1 MGFESSIYPL
11 LGALAS
17 LHFNGKDY
25 LMVDSTSMLF
35 AFIVV
40 SILYMGYVFWLIHL
54 WGIGDGGGGD
64 LTDTEAKIVGWLSL
78 IVTTVWGVF
87 LDLTFKSKLVAGFTV
102 FGGMAIIFLLMLI
115 ARERTVAKKAY
126 TVQQYRL
133 RIAALMVGTA
143 LLATL
148 VGAVEPRTPPAPA
161 PEPTFDKTI
170 TVQSDYD
177 GRRLD
182 DNTPGIPV
190 TNITVTQKVHQGA
203 TYMWVEHQPNGELI
217 TRTTNTRPVTIIE
230 DLPETDTEA
239 RVTYTQNYLVDSAA
253 LAEGKPLCSAHGT
266 LSPPKGQTC
275 EGGKVTAK
283 PEKGYGEITATIHVP
298 KGKAEQL
305 ITTRPEA

>member
-1 MGFESSIYPL
+1 
-11 LGALAS
+11 
-17 LHFNGKDY
+17 
-25 LMVDSTSMLF
+25 MVDSASMLT
-35 AFIVV
+35 AFIFVTV
-40 SILYMGYVFWLIHL
+40 LYLGYIFWLVL
-54 WGIGDGGGGD
+54 ACSVGDEGGFD
-64 LTDTEAKIVGWLSL
+64 LTDFEAKVVGWVSI
-78 IVTTVWGVF
+78 IVMLVWGVF

-102 FGGMAIIFLLMLI
+102 FGGMAVIFLLILI
-115 ARERTVAKKAY
+115 ARERIVAKKPY
-126 TVQQYRL
+126 LVQQYRF
-133 RIAALMVGTA
+133 RVAALMVGTA
-143 LLATL
+143 TIATL
-148 VGAVEPRTPPAPA
+148 AGVVPSTPRA
-161 PEPTFDKTI
+161 PEPATPTFDKTI
-170 TVQSDYD
+170 TVHSDYD

-182 DNTPGIPV
+182 DNTPGTPV
-190 TNITVTQKVHQGA
+190 TNITITQKVHQGA
-203 TYMWVEHQPNGELI
+203 TYMWVERQPNGELI

-239 RVTYTQNYLVDSAA
+239 RVTYTQQYLVDSAA

>member
-1 MGFESSIYPL
+1 
-11 LGALAS
+11 
-17 LHFNGKDY
+17 
-25 LMVDSTSMLF
+25 MVDSASMLTAFTF
-35 AFIVV
+35 ASFLYLVYV
-40 SILYMGYVFWLIHL
+40 SWLVL
-54 WGIGDGGGGD
+54 ACSVGDEDGFD
-64 LTDTEAKIVGWLSL
+64 LTDFEAKVVGWVSI
-78 IVTTVWGVF
+78 IVMLVWGVF

-102 FGGMAIIFLLMLI
+102 FGGMVVIFLLMLI
-115 ARERTVAKKAY
+115 ARERIVAKKPY
-126 TVQQYRL
+126 LVQQYRF
-133 RIAALMVGTA
+133 RVAAIMVVTA
-143 LLATL
+143 LVAILA
-148 VGAVEPRTPPAPA
+148 GAVEPRTPPAPTS
-161 PEPTFDKTI
+161 EPTFDKTI
-170 TVQSDYD
+170 TIQSDYD

-190 TNITVTQKVHQGA
+190 TNITITQKSSHAV
-203 TYMWVEHQPNGELI
+203 TYLWIEHQPTGELT
-217 TRTTNTRPVTIIE
+217 TRTNNTRPVTIVE

-239 RVTYTQNYLVDSAA
+239 KVTYTQQYLVDSAA

>member
-1 MGFESSIYPL
+1 
-11 LGALAS
+11 
-17 LHFNGKDY
+17 
-25 LMVDSTSMLF
+25 MVDSSSMLT
-35 AFIVV
+35 AFTIV
-40 SILYMGYVFWLIHL
+40 SILYMGYVSWLVL
-54 WGIGDGGGGD
+54 ACSVDDEGGFD
-64 LTDTEAKIVGWLSL
+64 LTDTEAKIIGWVSL
-78 IVTTVWGVF
+78 IVMLVWGVF

-115 ARERTVAKKAY
+115 GRERIVAKKAY

-148 VGAVEPRTPPAPA
+148 AGVAPTTPRA
-161 PEPTFDKTI
+161 PEPATPTFDKTI
-170 TVQSDYD
+170 TIQSDYD

-190 TNITVTQKVHQGA
+190 TNITVAQKVHQGA
-203 TYMWVEHQPNGELI
+203 TYMWVEHQSNGELT
-217 TRTTNTRPVTIIE
+217 TRTVAARPVTIIE

-239 RVTYTQNYLVDSAA
+239 RVTYTQQYLVDSAA

-266 LSPPKGQTC
+266 LSPPQGQEC

>member
-1 MGFESSIYPL
+1 
-11 LGALAS
+11 
-17 LHFNGKDY
+17 
-25 LMVDSTSMLF
+25 MVDSASMLT
-35 AFIVV
+35 AFIFVTV
-40 SILYMGYVFWLIHL
+40 LYLGYIFWLVL
-54 WGIGDGGGGD
+54 ACSVGDEGGFD
-64 LTDTEAKIVGWLSL
+64 LTDFEAKVTGWVSIIVML
-78 IVTTVWGVF
+78 VWGVF

-102 FGGMAIIFLLMLI
+102 FGGMAVIFLLMLI
-115 ARERTVAKKAY
+115 ARERIVAKKPY
-126 TVQQYRL
+126 LVQQYRF
-133 RIAALMVGTA
+133 RVAAIMVGTA

-148 VGAVEPRTPPAPA
+148 AGAVEPRTPPAPT

-170 TVQSDYD
+170 TIQSDYD

-190 TNITVTQKVHQGA
+190 TNITITQKSSHAV
-203 TYMWVEHQPNGELI
+203 TYLWIEHQPTGELT
-217 TRTTNTRPVTIIE
+217 TRTNNTRPVTIVE

-239 RVTYTQNYLVDSAA
+239 KVTYTQQYLVDSAA

>member
-1 MGFESSIYPL
+1 
-11 LGALAS
+11 
-17 LHFNGKDY
+17 
-25 LMVDSTSMLF
+25 MVDSASMLTAFTF
-35 AFIVV
+35 ASFLYLVYV
-40 SILYMGYVFWLIHL
+40 SWLVL
-54 WGIGDGGGGD
+54 ACSVGDEGGFD
-64 LTDTEAKIVGWLSL
+64 LTDFEAKVTGWVSIIVML
-78 IVTTVWGVF
+78 VWGVF

-102 FGGMAIIFLLMLI
+102 FGGMAVIFLLILI
-115 ARERTVAKKAY
+115 ARERIVAKKPY
-126 TVQQYRL
+126 LVQQYRF
-133 RIAALMVGTA
+133 RVAAIMVGTA

-148 VGAVEPRTPPAPA
+148 AGAVEPRTPPAPT

-170 TVQSDYD
+170 TVHSDYD

-182 DNTPGIPV
+182 DNTPGTPV
-190 TNITVTQKVHQGA
+190 TNITITQKSSHAV
-203 TYMWVEHQPNGELI
+203 TYLWVEHQSNGELT
-217 TRTTNTRPVTIIE
+217 TRTNNTRPVTIVE
-230 DLPETDTEA
+230 DLPGTDTEA
-239 RVTYTQNYLVDSAA
+239 RVTYTQQYLVDSAA

>member
-1 MGFESSIYPL
+1 
-11 LGALAS
+11 
-17 LHFNGKDY
+17 
-25 LMVDSTSMLF
+25 MVDSASMLTAFTF
-35 AFIVV
+35 ASFLYLVYVSWLVLACSVGDEGGFNLTDFEAKVTGWV
-40 SILYMGYVFWLIHL
+40 SI
-54 WGIGDGGGGD
+54 
-64 LTDTEAKIVGWLSL
+64 IVML
-78 IVTTVWGVF
+78 VWGVF
-87 LDLTFKSKLVAGFTV
+87 LDLTFKSNLVAGFTV
-102 FGGMAIIFLLMLI
+102 FGGMAVIFLLMLI

-148 VGAVEPRTPPAPA
+148 VGAVEPRTPPAPT

-170 TVQSDYD
+170 TVHSDYD

-182 DNTPGIPV
+182 DNTPGTPV
-190 TNITVTQKVHQGA
+190 TNITITQKSSHTV
-203 TYMWVEHQPNGELI
+203 TYLWVEHQSNGELT
-217 TRTTNTRPVTIIE
+217 TRTNNTRPVTIVE

-239 RVTYTQNYLVDSAA
+239 RVTYTQQYLVDSAA

-266 LSPPKGQTC
+266 LSPPQGQTC

>member
-1 MGFESSIYPL
+1 
-11 LGALAS
+11 
-17 LHFNGKDY
+17 
-25 LMVDSTSMLF
+25 MVDSASMLT
-35 AFIVV
+35 AFIFVTV
-40 SILYMGYVFWLIHL
+40 LYLGYIFWLVL
-54 WGIGDGGGGD
+54 ACSVGDEGGFD
-64 LTDTEAKIVGWLSL
+64 LTDFEAKVIGWASIIVML
-78 IVTTVWGVF
+78 VWGVF

-102 FGGMAIIFLLMLI
+102 FGGMAVIFLLILI
-115 ARERTVAKKAY
+115 ARERIVAKKPY
-126 TVQQYRL
+126 LVQQYRF
-133 RIAALMVGTA
+133 RVAAIMVVTA
-143 LLATL
+143 LVAILA
-148 VGAVEPRTPPAPA
+148 GAVEPRTPPAPT

-170 TVQSDYD
+170 TIQSDYD

-190 TNITVTQKVHQGA
+190 TIV
-203 TYMWVEHQPNGELI
+203 
-217 TRTTNTRPVTIIE
+217 E

-239 RVTYTQNYLVDSAA
+239 KVTYTQQYLVDSAA

-266 LSPPKGQTC
+266 LSPPQGQTC

>member
-1 MGFESSIYPL
+1 MDSS
-11 LGALAS
+11 
-17 LHFNGKDY
+17 
-25 LMVDSTSMLF
+25 SMLF

-54 WGIGDGGGGD
+54 WGIGDEGGGD
-64 LTDTEAKIVGWLSL
+64 LTDTEAKVVGWVSL
-78 IVTTVWGVF
+78 IVMLVWGVF

-102 FGGMAIIFLLMLI
+102 FGGMVIIFLLVLI
-115 ARERTVAKKAY
+115 ARERTVAKKPY
-126 TVQQYRL
+126 TVQQYRF
-133 RIAALMVGTA
+133 RVAALMVGTA
-143 LLATL
+143 TIATL
-148 VGAVEPRTPPAPA
+148 AGVVPSTPRAPT

-170 TVQSDYD
+170 TVHSDYD

-190 TNITVTQKVHQGA
+190 TNIVITQKVHQGA
-203 TYMWVEHQPNGELI
+203 TYMWVEHQPTGELT
-217 TRTTNTRPVTIIE
+217 TRINNTRPVTIVE

-239 RVTYTQNYLVDSAA
+239 RVTYTQQYLVDSAA

-266 LSPPKGQTC
+266 LSPPQGQTC

>member
-1 MGFESSIYPL
+1 
-11 LGALAS
+11 
-17 LHFNGKDY
+17 
-25 LMVDSTSMLF
+25 MVDSASMLTTFTF
-35 AFIVV
+35 ASFLYLVYV
-40 SILYMGYVFWLIHL
+40 SWLVL
-54 WGIGDGGGGD
+54 ACSVGDEGGFD
-64 LTDTEAKIVGWLSL
+64 LTDFEAKVVGWVSI
-78 IVTTVWGVF
+78 IVMLVWGVF
-87 LDLTFKSKLVAGFTV
+87 LDLTFKSKMVAGFTV
-102 FGGMAIIFLLMLI
+102 FGGMAVIFLLILI
-115 ARERTVAKKAY
+115 ARERIAAKKPY

-133 RIAALMVGTA
+133 RVAAIMVVTA
-143 LLATL
+143 LVAILA
-148 VGAVEPRTPPAPA
+148 GAVEPSTPPAPA
-161 PEPTFDKTI
+161 PGTPTFDKTI
-170 TVQSDYD
+170 TVHSDYD

-182 DNTPGIPV
+182 DNTPGTPV

-239 RVTYTQNYLVDSAA
+239 KVTYTQTYLVDSAA

-266 LSPPKGQTC
+266 LSPPQGQTC